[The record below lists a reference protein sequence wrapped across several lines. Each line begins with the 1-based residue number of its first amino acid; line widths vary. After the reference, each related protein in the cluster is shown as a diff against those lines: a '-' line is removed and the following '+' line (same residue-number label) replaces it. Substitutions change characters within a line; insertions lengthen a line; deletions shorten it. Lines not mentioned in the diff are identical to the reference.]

1 MNEEEC
7 RKMQKETILN
17 IKGMNCAAC
26 SASVEGALSRVDG
39 VIYASVNLAAN
50 SAVVVSEN
58 KVTEEEL
65 IAAVDKAGFG
75 ASVSRDG
82 QMITQDEHRFHKWEI
97 ALAIVCGMI
106 VMYIGM
112 GAHWNWPLPDFFSPS
127 AQPMNYALIQL
138 IITVPVIFAGRSFF
152 INGMK
157 ALLKGHP
164 TMDTLVMLGT
174 GSALVY
180 SIVMTCFIPSDAHAV
195 HSLYYESAAVVV
207 ALVLLGKYL
216 EESSKN
222 RAKSAISNL
231 ASLVPQDAVIIKD
244 GKEQKIKATQVKR
257 GDIVLVSVGQ
267 RIPVDGIVKEGQA
280 SVDESTLTG
289 ESLPVFKEI
298 DSKVSGGTLVADG
311 VLHIEAT
318 NVGSNTAISQVVK
331 LVVQAQQKKAKISR
345 LADKI
350 ASVFV
355 PTVTGIAILAAV
367 IWAITGK
374 DANFVVNIFVSV
386 LVVACPCALGLA
398 TPIAVMVGTGRG
410 AQMGILF
417 RGGDVVETT
426 GAIDTVL
433 MDKTGTITKGQ
444 LHVTNVVAD
453 NGDEETLIRLAATAE
468 YGATHPIA
476 KAIIDYAKFME
487 IEPRKPENIKNVAG
501 RGVIAQTK
509 QGEIVIG
516 TKEFMDLQNIP
527 TEESRTPGTTRVYV
541 AFNGNMLGV
550 IALADEIKDDAAS
563 TVRLLHHA
571 GIETV
576 MITGD
581 NEKAANQIA
590 AQAGIDRFVAGVLP
604 EGKAAEVQKEKDQ
617 GKKVAFVGDG
627 INDAPALAT
636 ADVGISVFGGTDV
649 AADSSGIILMKD
661 DTDSIA
667 QSILLSRRIMRT
679 IKQNLFWAFIYNVI
693 GIPIA
698 AGVWYA
704 FGGPTLTPMFAGLAM
719 AFSSVCVVLNSL
731 RLSVYKKKKSAD

>member
-1 MNEEEC
+1 
-7 RKMQKETILN
+7 MQKEIVLN

-26 SASVEGALSRVDG
+26 SASVEGALSRVEG

-50 SAVVVSEN
+50 SAVVVSEEG
-58 KVTEEEL
+58 VTEQEL
-65 IAAVDKAGFG
+65 ITAVEKAGFG
-75 ASVSRDG
+75 ASVAKDG

-97 ALAIVCGMI
+97 ILAIVCGVV

-112 GAHWNWPLPDFFSPS
+112 GAHWNWPLPSVISPDV
-127 AQPMNYALIQL
+127 QPLNYALIQL
-138 IITVPVIFAGRSFF
+138 IITIPVIFAGRSFF
-152 INGMK
+152 TNGMK
-157 ALLKGHP
+157 ALTKGHP

-180 SIVMTCFIPSDAHAV
+180 SIVMTCFIPTDAHAV
-195 HSLYYESAAVVV
+195 HSLYFESAAVVV

-244 GKEQKIKATQVKR
+244 GREQKIKAGDVKK
-257 GDIVLVSVGQ
+257 GDIVLVSIGQ
-267 RIPVDGIVKEGQA
+267 RIPVDGVVKEGQA

-289 ESLPVFKEI
+289 ESLPVYKGEG
-298 DSKVSGGTLVADG
+298 SKVSGGTLVSDG
-311 VLHIEAT
+311 VLHVEAT

-350 ASVFV
+350 SAVFV
-355 PTVTGIAILAAV
+355 PAVTAIAIISAV
-367 IWAITGK
+367 IWAIAGQ

-426 GAIDTVL
+426 GAVNTVL
-433 MDKTGTITKGQ
+433 LDKTGTITKGQ
-444 LHVTNVVAD
+444 LHVTNVVAE
-453 NGDEETLIRLAATAE
+453 NGDEDTLVRLAASAE

-476 KAIIDYAKFME
+476 KAIIDYAKFMD

-501 RGVIAQTK
+501 RGVIAQIK

-516 TKEFMDLQNIP
+516 TKEFMDLQGIP

-541 AFNGNMLGV
+541 AFNGAMLGV
-550 IALADEIKDDAAS
+550 IALADEIKEDAAD
-563 TVRLLHHA
+563 TVKLLHQA

-581 NEKAANQIA
+581 NEKAAQLIA
-590 AQAGIDRFVAGVLP
+590 MQAGIDRFVANVLP
-604 EGKAAEVQKEKDQ
+604 EDKAAEVQKVKDS

-698 AGVWYA
+698 AGVWFA

-731 RLSVYKKKKSAD
+731 RLSVYKKKKSAE

>member
-1 MNEEEC
+1 
-7 RKMQKETILN
+7 MQKETVLN
-17 IKGMNCAAC
+17 IKGMSCASC
-26 SASVEGALSRVDG
+26 SAAVENALSHLEG

-50 SAVVVSEN
+50 SALVISED
-58 KVTEEEL
+58 KVTDEDL
-65 IAAVDKAGFG
+65 IKAVEGVG
-75 ASVSRDG
+75 YEASISKDG
-82 QMITQDEHRFHKWEI
+82 QMVTQDEHRFHKWEI
-97 ALAIVCGMI
+97 VLAIVCGI
-106 VMYIGM
+106 VVMYIGM
-112 GAHWNWPLPDFFSPS
+112 GAHWNWPLPEILSPNVY
-127 AQPMNYALIQL
+127 PLNYALIQL
-138 IITVPVIFAGRSFF
+138 IITIPVLFAGRSFF
-152 INGMK
+152 VNGMK
-157 ALLKGHP
+157 SLLKKHP

-174 GSALVY
+174 GSAMVY
-180 SIVMTCFIPSDAHAV
+180 SIVMTCLIPSDMHAV

-244 GKEQKIKATQVKR
+244 GEEKKVKASQVR
-257 GDIVLVSVGQ
+257 TGDIVLVGAGQ
-267 RIPVDGIVKEGQA
+267 RIPVDGVVESGQA

-289 ESLPVFKEI
+289 ESLPVFKETGR
-298 DSKVSGGTLVADG
+298 KVSGGTLVTDG
-311 VLHIEAT
+311 VLHIKAT

-345 LADKI
+345 LADRI
-350 ASVFV
+350 SSVFV
-355 PTVTGIAILAAV
+355 PAVTAIAIIAAV

-410 AQMGILF
+410 AQLGILF
-417 RGGDVVETT
+417 RGGDVVETE
-426 GAIDTVL
+426 ASINTVL
-433 MDKTGTITKGQ
+433 FDKTGTITKGK
-444 LHVTNVVAD
+444 LHVTNVVCAD
-453 NGDEETLIRLAATAE
+453 DFNEEELVRLAATAE

-476 KAIIDYAKFME
+476 KAIMEYAEFMDVE
-487 IEPRKPENIKNVAG
+487 FEKPESVKNVAG
-501 RGVIAQTK
+501 RGVIAKTSK
-509 QGEIVIG
+509 GEIIIG
-516 TKEFMDLQNIP
+516 TKDFMEMQHIS
-527 TEESRTPGTTRVYV
+527 TEKMHDIGATRVYV
-541 AFNGNMLGV
+541 ALNGKLYGL
-550 IALADEIKDDAAS
+550 IALADEIKEDAMETIAALNS
-563 TVRLLHHA
+563 I
-571 GIETV
+571 GIRTV

-581 NEKAANQIA
+581 NKKAAKEIA
-590 AQAGIDRFVAGVLP
+590 MQAGITDYIAGVLP
-604 EGKAAEVQKEKDQ
+604 EDKAKEVQKYKDE

-649 AADSSGIILMKD
+649 AADSSGVILMKD
-661 DTDSIA
+661 DLSSVA

-679 IKQNLFWAFIYNVI
+679 IKQNLFWAFIYNII

-698 AGVWYA
+698 AGIWYA

-731 RLSVYKKKKSAD
+731 RLSLYNRKKTAG

>member
-1 MNEEEC
+1 
-7 RKMQKETILN
+7 MQKETVFN

-26 SASVEGALSRVDG
+26 SASVEGALSRVEG

-50 SAVVVSEN
+50 SAVVVSEDN
-58 KVTEEEL
+58 VSEETL
-65 IAAVDKAGFG
+65 IAAVEKVGFG
-75 ASVSRDG
+75 ASVAKDG
-82 QMITQDEHRFHKWEI
+82 QMVTQDEHRFHKWEI
-97 ALAIVCGMI
+97 FLALICGAI

-112 GAHWNWPLPDFFSPS
+112 GAHWGWPLPSVISPDV
-127 AQPMNYALIQL
+127 APLNYALIQL

-152 INGMK
+152 TNGMK

-180 SIVMTCFIPSDAHAV
+180 SIVMTCFIPSDMHAV
-195 HSLYYESAAVVV
+195 HSLYFESAAVVV

-231 ASLVPQDAVIIKD
+231 ASLVPQDAVVVKD
-244 GKEQKIKATQVKR
+244 GQEQKIKAADVKK
-257 GDIVLVSVGQ
+257 GDIVLVSIGQ
-267 RIPVDGIVKEGQA
+267 RIPVDGIVTEGQA
-280 SVDESTLTG
+280 SVDQSTLTG
-289 ESLPVFKEI
+289 ESLPVFKEKGA
-298 DSKVSGGTLVADG
+298 KVSGGTLVADG

-318 NVGSNTAISQVVK
+318 NVGTNTAISQVVK

-350 ASVFV
+350 SAVFV
-355 PTVTGIAILAAV
+355 PAVTAIAIVAAV
-367 IWAITGK
+367 IWAIAGQ

-417 RGGDVVETT
+417 RGGDIVETT
-426 GAIDTVL
+426 GTVDTVL

-444 LHVTNVVAD
+444 LHVTNVVSD
-453 NGDEETLIRLAATAE
+453 NGDEEALVRLAATAE

-476 KAIIDYAKFME
+476 KAIIEYAKFMD
-487 IEPRKPENIKNVAG
+487 IEPKKPDSIKNVAG

-509 QGEIVIG
+509 QGEVVIG
-516 TKEFMDLQNIP
+516 TKEFMDIQGIP

-541 AFNGNMLGV
+541 AYNGDMLGV
-550 IALADEIKDDAAS
+550 IALADEIKEDAAN
-563 TVRLLHHA
+563 TVKLLHDA

-581 NEKAANQIA
+581 NEKAAQLIA
-590 AQAGIDRFVAGVLP
+590 VQAGIDRFVANVLP
-604 EGKAAEVQKEKDQ
+604 EDKAAEVQRVKDS

-649 AADSSGIILMKD
+649 AADSSGVILMKD

-698 AGVWYA
+698 AGVWFA

-731 RLSVYKKKKSAD
+731 RLSVYKKKQKKSVD